1 MKTLLGT
8 YDLKNRLN
16 GHYEPASLFEGIDES
31 NLLAFERDWKIAF
44 AERLPADASTAERIA
59 ANAQDA
65 HWDWRRLAE
74 IRGNPLVY
82 QMYAVECAGRMQG
95 IMLVKKG
102 GEGCF
107 SRHPDHPR
115 ADLIYV
121 ERIATAPWNRPRFM
135 GEPIYK
141 GVGQL
146 LFSTAVTL
154 SFEEELNGRVGLHS
168 LSGAEPFYRD
178 LIGMTDFGPDHDY
191 YGISY
196 FELSSAQ
203 AQAFLNPHEW
213 NGA

>member
-8 YDLKNRLN
+8 YDLKNRLT
-16 GHYEPASLFEGIDES
+16 GRYEPASLFEGIDEL
-31 NLLAFERDWKIAF
+31 NLLSFERDWMIAF

-74 IRGNPLVY
+74 IRGNPLTY

-95 IMLVKKG
+95 VMLVKKG

-107 SRHPDHPR
+107 SRHPDHLK
-115 ADLIYV
+115 ADLVYID
-121 ERIATAPWNRPRFM
+121 RIATAPWNRPRFM
-135 GEPIYK
+135 GQPVYK

-146 LFSTAVTL
+146 LFLTAVNL
-154 SFEEELNGRVGLHS
+154 SMEEELGGRLGLHS
-168 LSGAEPFYRD
+168 LSGAEDFYRD
-178 LIGMTDFGPDHDY
+178 VIGMTDFGPDH
-191 YGISY
+191 GHHGMNY

-203 AQAFLNPHEW
+203 AQALLNPQDG